1 MEQEISGRIKHA
13 MLFARELATPVFI
26 VDQDG
31 NVLFY
36 NKQAGDILGRQF
48 DDTRP
53 IHASTWT
60 RIFMP
65 TDESGS
71 PLMPENLPLM
81 IAVTESRPNYGTMW
95 IEGVD
100 NIRRHIGVAAFPIT
114 GNAGEIMGAMA
125 VYWEVEPAE

>member
-1 MEQEISGRIKHA
+1 VEQEVSDRIKHA
-13 MLFARELATPVFI
+13 MLFARDLETPVFI
-26 VDQDG
+26 VDPDG

-36 NKQAGDILGRQF
+36 NKKAGEILGRQF
-48 DDTRP
+48 DDTGP
-53 IHASTWT
+53 LHASTWT

-100 NIRRHIGVAAFPIT
+100 NVRRHIGVAAFPIT
-114 GNAGEIMGAMA
+114 GDKSEVLGAMA
-125 VYWEVEPAE
+125 IYWEI